1 MMMITAQT
9 IWPRRGTWP
18 GTHPVLLVAFGLGVV
33 LSLINHH
40 AAECYPWHD
49 HIVIGGDAREQ
60 AQALASHCHACS
72 WTQTPPDPAPED
84 TFGPY
89 LDEQRVSNAPR
100 VISISSLTG
109 AGAALFTVA
118 AQVLLA
124 PDTVTLLPML
134 LPGERPF
141 LRAFLLLEVD
151 LPAPDPPPR
160 HAC

>member
-1 MMMITAQT
+1 MMITAHT
-9 IWPRRGTWP
+9 VWPRRTAWFGA
-18 GTHPVLLVAFGLGVV
+18 HLVLLVAFGPGVV

-40 AAECYPWHD
+40 TAECNPWHD

-60 AQALASHCHACS
+60 AQALASHHHACG
-72 WTQTPPDPAPED
+72 WTQTLDPAPEY

-89 LDEQRVSNAPR
+89 SDEQRVTNAPR

-124 PDTVTLLPML
+124 PDTVTVLPLLL
-134 LPGERPF
+134 AGERPF
-141 LRAFLLLEVD
+141 LPAFLLLEVD
-151 LPAPDPPPR
+151 LPVPDPPPR
-160 HAC
+160 HAR